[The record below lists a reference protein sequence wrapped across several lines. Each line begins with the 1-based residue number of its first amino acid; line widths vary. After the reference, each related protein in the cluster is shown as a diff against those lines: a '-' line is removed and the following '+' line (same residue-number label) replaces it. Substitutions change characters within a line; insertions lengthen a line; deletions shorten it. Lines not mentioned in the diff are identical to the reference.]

1 MSNQVTRFFYDTEF
15 LEDGRTIDLLSFGM
29 VCETSSN
36 ELYHVNADADWK
48 RAFEHDWIRQNVMN
62 TIRHEVFV
70 PGKAD
75 REAGGK
81 IEVELTEPYPV
92 AISKK
97 SLAQSLVNYVE
108 TNLPENHIPQFWAYY
123 GSYDHVAMAQ
133 IYGTMMELPAFFPM
147 FTMDIKQLM
156 VMKGVSSVP
165 WTQEGEH
172 NALDDARQNLAV
184 FRYLTSN
191 DIPIQEEWL

>member
-1 MSNQVTRFFYDTEF
+1 MSKQVTRFFYDTEF

-36 ELYHVNADADWK
+36 EFYHVNADADWK

-70 PGKAD
+70 PSKAD
-75 REAGGK
+75 REAGAK

-156 VMKGVSSVP
+156 IMKGVNSNPVP
-165 WTQEGEH
+165 QENVH
-172 NALDDARQNLAV
+172 NALDDARHNLAV

-191 DIPIQEEWL
+191 DIPMQEEWI